1 MMHVITKVAITAA
14 VPAVIAVG
22 LGYLAMK
29 APRPETAQ
37 LLYAHAGTVAA
48 LGILAGVV
56 VWWGHYIKEGLRHT
70 GRTSRRVLR
79 ETDEAKVRM
88 LMLAD
93 LNGDNVDAIFGPKEM

>member
-1 MMHVITKVAITAA
+1 MMHVITKVAITAS
-14 VPAVIAVG
+14 VPAALAVG

-29 APRPETAQ
+29 APRPEAAQ
-37 LLYAHAGTVAA
+37 LLYAHAATMAI

-56 VWWGHYIKEGLRHT
+56 VWAVNIMQEELIV
-70 GRTSRRVLR
+70 SRNLAR
-79 ETDEAKVRM
+79 ETNEAKVRM